1 MSLISLQCPN
11 CGAPVKITDE
21 SKTHKCEFC
30 GTEFT
35 TQDVI
40 NHYQISNN
48 YNTVQYVTKNI
59 SANSLLEAEEYVKNG
74 DIFISLN
81 EYDKAKDAYTK
92 AIELNPADCLSW
104 FGLVKVATK
113 NFTDYK
119 DTTHYNYYAK
129 AKKVAS
135 PNQAETIESQ
145 YLPYQKKRDQLETEQ
160 RLERERIANEKQ
172 LQLKK
177 KKRKKTICLL
187 ITCCACL
194 ICFIGC
200 IVSIATNNLSFLII
214 CTEIMVFICILVCIF
229 GIFRAIYLYYINK
242 NKKN

>member
-11 CGAPVKITDE
+11 CGAPVKVTDE

-40 NHYQISNN
+40 NNYQISNN

-145 YLPYQKKRDQLETEQ
+145 YLPYQKKRDLLETEQ
-160 RLERERIANEKQ
+160 RLEHERIEQEKQ
-172 LQLKK
+172 QTLKK
-177 KKRKKTICLL
+177 KKRKRYILMGLTI
-187 ITCCACL
+187 
-194 ICFIGC
+194 
-200 IVSIATNNLSFLII
+200 SIFLAAIIMSFVAEVYFGSILFAGVG
-214 CTEIMVFICILVCIF
+214 VFI
-229 GIFRAIYLYYINK
+229 IYSLFFL
-242 NKKN
+242 KKKK